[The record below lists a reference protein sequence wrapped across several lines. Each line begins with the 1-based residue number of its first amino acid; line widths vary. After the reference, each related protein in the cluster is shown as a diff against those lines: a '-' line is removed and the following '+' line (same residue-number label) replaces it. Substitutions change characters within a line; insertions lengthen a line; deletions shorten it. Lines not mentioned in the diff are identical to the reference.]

1 MISVSA
7 ESDGS
12 VMTVR
17 EARLSRF
24 LWFLAV
30 WVPCSALALVVSFQA
45 VMTAQLV
52 SQMGP
57 PTAGSFLLDKPWPLV
72 WFAVAS
78 ILAMIIGFT
87 SWLLRNRPRLG
98 AIVGA
103 GASLLALGLVYVF
116 FVSRPV
122 ASVLTGY

>member
-1 MISVSA
+1 MISVSV

-12 VMTVR
+12 VMSAR

-24 LWFLAV
+24 LWFLGI

-52 SQMGP
+52 NQMGP
-57 PTAGSFLLDKPWPLV
+57 PTTGSFLVDKPWLLV
-72 WFAVAS
+72 WFAVAG

-87 SWLLRNRPRLG
+87 SWLLRARPRLG

-103 GASLLALGLVYVF
+103 GASLFALGLMYVF